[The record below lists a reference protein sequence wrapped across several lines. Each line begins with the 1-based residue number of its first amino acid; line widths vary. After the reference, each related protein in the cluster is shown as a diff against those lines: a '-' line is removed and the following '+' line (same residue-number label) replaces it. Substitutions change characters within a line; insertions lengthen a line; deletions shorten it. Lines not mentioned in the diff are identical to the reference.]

1 VRETSSWI
9 LRSSPSA
16 SLVKISAISRP
27 TDVPFNPLRPRVR
40 RPAASR
46 APFSPPLRLS
56 FSISLSFFP
65 DVLSYPTSCHAVL
78 CGRSDLS
85 DTRAR
90 RRVEAEGEWVLSGG
104 HPAAKGCPEGPG
116 RPEQLFSGAMTL
128 AAPRS
133 QHARS
138 SGNGNAKQ
146 CSTRPVGP
154 RKNRRRANLNGARAL
169 TSQFTREWF
178 ILGSSLTRSFLF
190 LSFSFLSLLLYI

>member
-1 VRETSSWI
+1 MCEKHQVRI

-27 TDVPFNPLRPRVR
+27 TDDVPFNPLRPRVR

-85 DTRAR
+85 DTRAK

-116 RPEQLFSGAMTL
+116 Q
-128 AAPRS
+128 
-133 QHARS
+133 S
-138 SGNGNAKQ
+138 S
-146 CSTRPVGP
+146 CFRVRWHLPP
-154 RKNRRRANLNGARAL
+154 RAL
-169 TSQFTREWF
+169 SMPAATATATQSNAR
-178 ILGSSLTRSFLF
+178 RDP
-190 LSFSFLSLLLYI
+190 